1 MDGLTQVVA
10 GGVVQGCLYALM
22 LLGVLVVFRVSKVM
36 SFAYGQVGMVAAL
49 TAWALSTSAG
59 LPIGLAIAV
68 GTVIAVLLNGAIDFV
83 AIRRIPTGRVGLDL
97 VVTLGLF
104 LLIAAVMQQLV
115 DSNSHSFPALG
126 ADNQATVLGA
136 RISINDV
143 VVVAGTLVVVTGSW
157 LVLSRTSLGTN
168 LRACA
173 EDADIAAST
182 GINVR
187 GLRTSTWAIA
197 GLLASAVAVAFASR
211 VAVDAFYMTSVLVKV
226 LIAGMIG
233 GLDRFWPPLL
243 AALSLGVY
251 ESLAVVIFGADAG
264 VPAVFLLIIVVLA
277 VVPKRFVIDTSEAR
291 A

>member
-1 MDGLTQVVA
+1 MDGLTQVLA
-10 GGVVQGCLYALM
+10 GGITQGCLYALM
-22 LLGVLVVFRVSKVM
+22 LLGVLLVFQVSKVM
-36 SFAYGQVGMVAAL
+36 SFAYGQVGMVAAF
-49 TAWALSTSAG
+49 TAWAVNAAG
-59 LPIGLAIAV
+59 VPVVLALVLGALV
-68 GTVIAVLLNGAIDFV
+68 AVLLNAAIDVV
-83 AIRRIPTGRVGLDL
+83 AIRHIPSDRVGLDL

-104 LLIAAVMQQLV
+104 LLIAAVMQQLI

-126 ADNQATVLGA
+126 ADTQATVLGA
-136 RISINDV
+136 RISVNDAV
-143 VVVAGTLVVVTGSW
+143 VVGLAVVVVTGAW

-187 GLRTSTWAIA
+187 ALRTGTWAVA
-197 GLLASAVAVAFASR
+197 GLLASVVAVAVASR

-226 LIAGMIG
+226 FIAGMIG

-243 AALSLGVY
+243 AAVGLGVY
-251 ESLAVVIFGADAG
+251 ESLAVATFGADAG
-264 VPAVFLLIIVVLA
+264 VPAVFLLIIAVLA
-277 VVPKRFVIDTSEAR
+277 VVPKRFVLDTSEAR

>member
-1 MDGLTQVVA
+1 MDALTQVLA
-10 GGVVQGCLYALM
+10 GGVTQGCLYALM
-22 LLGVLVVFRVSKVM
+22 LLGVLLVFQVSKVM

-49 TAWALSTSAG
+49 TAWAVSTSGVPVA
-59 LPIGLAIAV
+59 LALV
-68 GTVIAVLLNGAIDFV
+68 LGTVLAVLLNSVIDVV
-83 AIRRIPTGRVGLDL
+83 AIRRIPSDRVGLDL

-104 LLIAAVMQQLV
+104 LLIAAAMQQLV

-126 ADNQATVLGA
+126 ADTQATVLGA
-136 RISINDV
+136 RISVNDAVVVGLAV
-143 VVVAGTLVVVTGSW
+143 VVVTAAW
-157 LVLSRTSLGTN
+157 LVLSKTSLGTN

-187 GLRTSTWAIA
+187 ALRTGTWAVA
-197 GLLASAVAVAFASR
+197 GLLAAVVAVAVASR

-226 LIAGMIG
+226 FIAGMIG

-243 AALSLGVY
+243 AAVGLGVY
-251 ESLAVVIFGADAG
+251 ESLAVATFGADAG
-264 VPAVFLLIIVVLA
+264 VPAVFLLIIAVLA
-277 VVPKRFVIDTSEAR
+277 VVPRRFVIDTSEAR

>member
-1 MDGLTQVVA
+1 MDGLAQVLA
-10 GGVVQGCLYALM
+10 GGVTQGCLYALM
-22 LLGVLVVFRVSKVM
+22 LLGVLLVFQVSKVM

-49 TAWALSTSAG
+49 TAWAVSTSGVPVVLA
-59 LPIGLAIAV
+59 LVIGTAV
-68 GTVIAVLLNGAIDFV
+68 AVLLNSVIDVV
-83 AIRRIPTGRVGLDL
+83 AIRRIPSDRVGLDL

-126 ADNQATVLGA
+126 ADTQTTVLGA
-136 RISINDV
+136 RISVNDAVVVGLAV
-143 VVVAGTLVVVTGSW
+143 VVVTAAW
-157 LVLSRTSLGTN
+157 LVLSKTSLGTN

-187 GLRTSTWAIA
+187 ALRTGTWAVA
-197 GLLASAVAVAFASR
+197 GLLAAVVAVAVASR

-226 LIAGMIG
+226 FIAGMIG

-243 AALSLGVY
+243 AAVGLGVY
-251 ESLAVVIFGADAG
+251 ESLAVATFGADAG
-264 VPAVFLLIIVVLA
+264 VPAVFLLIIAVLA
-277 VVPKRFVIDTSEAR
+277 VVPRRFVIDTSEAR

>member
-1 MDGLTQVVA
+1 MDGLTQVLA
-10 GGVVQGCLYALM
+10 GGVTQGCLYALM
-22 LLGVLVVFRVSKVM
+22 LLGVLLVFQVSKVM

-49 TAWALSTSAG
+49 TAWAVNAAG
-59 LPIGLAIAV
+59 VPVALALVLGALA
-68 GTVIAVLLNGAIDFV
+68 AVLLNGAIDLV
-83 AIRRIPTGRVGLDL
+83 AIRRIPSDRVGLDL

-126 ADNQATVLGA
+126 ADTQATVLGA
-136 RISINDV
+136 RISVNDA
-143 VVVAGTLVVVTGSW
+143 VVVALAVVVVTGAW

-187 GLRTSTWAIA
+187 ALRTGTWAVA
-197 GLLASAVAVAFASR
+197 GLLAAVVAVAVASR

-226 LIAGMIG
+226 FIAGMIG

-243 AALSLGVY
+243 AAVGLGVY
-251 ESLAVVIFGADAG
+251 ESLAVATFGADAG

-277 VVPKRFVIDTSEAR
+277 VVPKRFVLDTSEAR

>member
-1 MDGLTQVVA
+1 MNGLTQVLA
-10 GGVVQGCLYALM
+10 GGVTQGCLYALM
-22 LLGVLVVFRVSKVM
+22 LLGVLVVFQVSKVM

-49 TAWALSTSAG
+49 TAWAVNAAG
-59 LPIGLAIAV
+59 LPVALALVLGALA
-68 GTVIAVLLNGAIDFV
+68 AVLLNGAIDVV
-83 AIRRIPTGRVGLDL
+83 AIRRIPSGRVGLDL

-126 ADNQATVLGA
+126 ADTQTTVLGA
-136 RISINDV
+136 RISVNDAVVVALTV
-143 VVVAGTLVVVTGSW
+143 VVVTIAW

-187 GLRTSTWAIA
+187 ALRTGTWAVA
-197 GLLASAVAVAFASR
+197 GLLAAVVAVAVASR

-226 LIAGMIG
+226 FIAGMIG

-243 AALSLGVY
+243 AAVGLGVY
-251 ESLAVVIFGADAG
+251 ESLAVATFGADAG
-264 VPAVFLLIIVVLA
+264 IPAVFLLIIAVLA
-277 VVPKRFVIDTSEAR
+277 VVPRRFVVDTSEAR

>member
-10 GGVVQGCLYALM
+10 GGVVQGSLYALM
-22 LLGVLVVFRVSKVM
+22 LLGVLVVFQVSKVM

-49 TAWALSTSAG
+49 TAWAVSTSAG
-59 LPIGLAIAV
+59 LPIGVAIVV
-68 GTVIAVLLNGAIDFV
+68 GTVIAVLLNSAIDVV
-83 AIRRIPTGRVGLDL
+83 AIRRIPSDRVGLDL

-126 ADNQATVLGA
+126 ADSQATVLGA

-143 VVVAGTLVVVTGSW
+143 VVVAGAAVVVTGAW

-187 GLRTSTWAIA
+187 ALRTGTWAVA

-226 LIAGMIG
+226 FIAGMIG

-243 AALSLGVY
+243 AALGLGVY
-251 ESLAVVIFGADAG
+251 ESLAVALFGADAG

>member
-1 MDGLTQVVA
+1 MDGLTQVLA
-10 GGVVQGCLYALM
+10 GGVTQGCLYALM
-22 LLGVLVVFRVSKVM
+22 LLGVLVVFQVSKVM

-49 TAWALSTSAG
+49 TAWAVTTVGVPVALA
-59 LPIGLAIAV
+59 LVIGAAA
-68 GTVIAVLLNGAIDFV
+68 AVLLNGAIDVV
-83 AIRRIPTGRVGLDL
+83 AIRRIPTDRVGLDL

-126 ADNQATVLGA
+126 ADTQTTVLGA
-136 RISINDV
+136 RISVNDAA
-143 VVVAGTLVVVTGSW
+143 VVALAVVVVTGAW

-182 GINVR
+182 GIDVR
-187 GLRTSTWAIA
+187 ALRTGTWAVA
-197 GLLASAVAVAFASR
+197 GLLAAVVAVAVASR

-226 LIAGMIG
+226 FIAGMIG

-243 AALSLGVY
+243 AAVGLGVY
-251 ESLAVVIFGADAG
+251 ESLAVATFGADAG
-264 VPAVFLLIIVVLA
+264 VPAVFLLIIVVLS
-277 VVPKRFVIDTSEAR
+277 VVPKRFVLDTSEAR